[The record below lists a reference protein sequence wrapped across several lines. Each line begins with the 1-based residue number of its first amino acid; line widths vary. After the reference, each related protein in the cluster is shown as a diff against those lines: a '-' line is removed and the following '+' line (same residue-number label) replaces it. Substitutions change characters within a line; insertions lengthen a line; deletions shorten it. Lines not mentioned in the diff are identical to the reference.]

1 VTDQL
6 MQRAG
11 VTSIEL
17 MHGLTELQHQLGPGH
32 SHTTIKAMWS
42 VPEAE
47 VVQPYRKQ
55 RIVGGYFPRP
65 APAPIQRAAITAGER
80 VPVLVASAYL
90 ISAYG
95 LDSRMF

>member
-1 VTDQL
+1 
-6 MQRAG
+6 
-11 VTSIEL
+11 
-17 MHGLTELQHQLGPGH
+17 
-32 SHTTIKAMWS
+32 MWS

-95 LDSRMF
+95 LELAVPVFSGLVAIAVLLLIRYGTARR